1 MNPLHEA
8 LPFGVSREAGKVR
21 LLLSIILVG
30 IGTGGAFLDSVG
42 NAASS
47 RFGEGEL
54 ARLTQG
60 EVVVSVNQPDPE
72 QRARVKA
79 AILIDSPTPHV
90 WNIMIDCEQAP
101 DFVPGLRSCR
111 VVRHEENSD
120 IIEHRVKFSWYLP
133 TITYRFRAQYRGL
146 QKIEFTRVEGDLR
159 ELEGSWTLKQVDD
172 GRKTIVVYSVYV
184 DAGFLVPQ
192 WLVRRILRG
201 NLPDLLLALRKRVS
215 ELSKE

>member
-1 MNPLHEA
+1 
-8 LPFGVSREAGKVR
+8 
-21 LLLSIILVG
+21 
-30 IGTGGAFLDSVG
+30 
-42 NAASS
+42 
-47 RFGEGEL
+47 
-54 ARLTQG
+54 
-60 EVVVSVNQPDPE
+60 VNQPDPE

-111 VVRHEENSD
+111 VVRHEGSSD

-201 NLPDLLLALRKRVS
+201 NLPDLLLAPRRRVS
-215 ELSKE
+215 ELSME